1 MRAKFGIALAT
12 AAMMASGVAA
22 AQDLRIAPAAPPAH
36 PAYNMYEVLRDGLAE
51 ESGGQL
57 KATILGPEVVSL
69 PQMSDALKSGLVDIG
84 NYLPLYFPAEMANF
98 NVGAGFGL
106 TGRDQFVMSMA
117 MTEWAVNCAACQDD
131 FKKAGLVYTSSG
143 STDVYILLTT
153 KPVRTADDIK
163 GLRLRSGGA
172 PFARWMEH
180 FGATPVSMSVGEQFE
195 GLSQKTIDGTVG
207 TIFDLVSYRLVDVI
221 THVTEIPVGTF
232 HAGSGTTVTLPVWQK
247 FTPQQREQ
255 ALRAINRANLH
266 LLKRWASQLPPAAR
280 EAAAKGGV
288 EMLQPSPEFL
298 AASDAFARED
308 AQALVAK
315 HGEAATTF
323 LALVEKWTKI
333 VRDVGVEGDALE
345 KTAWDEIYSKIDVNT
360 YGL

>member
-163 GLRLRSGGA
+163 GLRLRSGGD
-172 PFARWMEH
+172 PLC
-180 FGATPVSMSVGEQFE
+180 T
-195 GLSQKTIDGTVG
+195 LDG
-207 TIFDLVSYRLVDVI
+207 
-221 THVTEIPVGTF
+221 
-232 HAGSGTTVTLPVWQK
+232 
-247 FTPQQREQ
+247 
-255 ALRAINRANLH
+255 ALRRDPGQHVGGRAVRRPESE
-266 LLKRWASQLPPAAR
+266 KRSTAPSARSSISCRTAS
-280 EAAAKGGV
+280 
-288 EMLQPSPEFL
+288 S
-298 AASDAFARED
+298 
-308 AQALVAK
+308 
-315 HGEAATTF
+315 T
-323 LALVEKWTKI
+323 
-333 VRDVGVEGDALE
+333 
-345 KTAWDEIYSKIDVNT
+345 
-360 YGL
+360 